1 MAKKLEDKVF
11 DNSRVDDRM
20 IMIRCGLDDCQ
31 KDDSFDS
38 LISVVRN
45 LKENKIAVRGDFRGH
60 VGNNPERY
68 EDQHGGYVCG
78 VRKKERKRVAA
89 LNMTVPEIHCSRRK
103 I

>member
-45 LKENKIAVRGDFRGH
+45 LKENKIAVRGDFSGD

-89 LNMTVPEIHCSRRK
+89 LNMAVPEIHSSRRK